1 MNEISK
7 TRKLQVFL
15 RIYGTLSLLI
25 FGILAVAFLF
35 RIPEFNP
42 GGKFHWLI
50 WDDVNSHVAPMLIVI
65 YLTWGVFFFVA
76 SKDPA
81 RYVSFLDFTMWANL
95 VHGLV
100 MIPMAFDGAVY
111 HSKFLTDIPF
121 ILFLSL
127 GLYWLRPSVKKT
139 AVGSYE

>member
-7 TRKLQVFL
+7 IRKLQVFL
-15 RIYGTLSLLI
+15 RIYGMLSLLI

-42 GGKFHWLI
+42 DGRFHWLI
-50 WDDVNSHVAPMLIVI
+50 WDDVYGHVAPMLIVI
-65 YLTWGVFFFVA
+65 YLTWSIFFFVA
-76 SKDPA
+76 SKDPV
-81 RYVSFLDFTMWANL
+81 RYISFLDFTMWANL
-95 VHGLV
+95 AHGLV
-100 MIPMAFDGAVY
+100 MIPMAFDSGVY

-127 GLYWLRPSVKKT
+127 GLYWLRPSTEKT
-139 AVGSYE
+139 KTG